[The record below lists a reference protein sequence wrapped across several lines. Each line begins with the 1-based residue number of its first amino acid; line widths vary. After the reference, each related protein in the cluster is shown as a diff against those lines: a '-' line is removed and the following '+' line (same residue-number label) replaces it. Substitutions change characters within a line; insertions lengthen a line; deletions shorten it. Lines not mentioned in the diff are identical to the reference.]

1 MVFGKVLASDGGAA
15 EAVPPIM
22 CGYVM
27 CVCAVDGWVDG
38 WMDGC
43 MDGGVDGWVNG
54 WVDDWVDG

>member
-1 MVFGKVLASDGGAA
+1 MVFGEVLASDGGAA

-38 WMDGC
+38 WMDGWR
-43 MDGGVDGWVNG
+43 GGWMGEWMG
-54 WVDDWVDG
+54 G